1 MTEPTTPSGPD
12 PDARAPAPPQP
23 PLASVEWDAEGR
35 VVRWSPE
42 AEALFGW
49 RADEVRG
56 RRSADWPF
64 VHPDDVPQVRRV
76 ASDLVEGRAPQ
87 TFSANR
93 NLTRDG
99 RVLHCEWYNT
109 AVIDSR
115 GRMLGQLSLVLDVSE
130 RVRAEQRAEHA
141 AGRTRRLQAITEA
154 LSEAL
159 TPAQVAN
166 VVMDQGI
173 GALEA
178 DAGVLVLV
186 TPDGGHLEVLA
197 SRGYPPARVE
207 AWRRF
212 PLAAEVP
219 IAQATRTGEVEIVHS
234 LEERSARYPILAQAE
249 GDHPMS
255 VSVPLVVEGE
265 RVGAMGLSFAQ
276 PREFGDEDRSF
287 VLALGR
293 QCAQAVRRAG
303 LYEAERRARAAA
315 ERAEAELSQVFEQ
328 APVAICVLRGPEH
341 VYEMVNPVYRGQLG
355 PRDPV
360 GRTVRQVLPEL
371 EEQGVVAL
379 LDQVYRT
386 GQAFRAGEFRV
397 TYDRAGDGRPEERFF
412 NLVYHPLVDDGGAV
426 RGVVTVSTEV
436 TAQVRAR
443 RALEESER
451 QFRTLAESIPQLA
464 WMADETGSISW
475 YNQRWYDYTG
485 TTPEQM
491 HGWGWRAVHH
501 PDAVARVEARYR
513 RAVEAGE
520 PWEDT
525 FPLRGADGAY
535 RRFLSRA
542 LPVRDDAGRIVRWF
556 GTNTDVEETLR
567 AQEARTQALA
577 EAQAA
582 RTQAEE
588 ASRAKSVFLATM
600 SHEIRTPINAVI
612 GYADLLDMGLQG
624 PLNDGQSGYL
634 DRIRA
639 SSQHLLGLVNDVLD
653 FAKIE
658 AGQMGVVRERVSL
671 RDAAADALAMVLP
684 QGAARGIELG
694 EVPCD
699 PDAAYVGAPDRVRQ
713 ILLNL
718 LSNAIK
724 FTRPGGRVTVRCWGD
739 AEPLPGVHPPQPG
752 PYACIEVEDTGIGIA
767 PEHLARVFE
776 PFTQVDETHTRET
789 GGTGL
794 GLAISRRFARLMGGE
809 LSARSRPGHGS
820 VFTLWLTSAATEAN
834 APRTEL
840 DWPSTA
846 GQIAGL
852 AQAAHALEAHVEA
865 VVDAWVRRVWAD
877 PGIPHAQALE
887 RPLVEDHTSTFVTE
901 IARALVMLDASGG
914 EPELMRDGES
924 IQRTVASLHGAQRAR
939 LGFTAEEIGREYG
952 LLGDTVEEVLRRE
965 ALEPEGVDP
974 RPVLAL
980 VRRLLDRA
988 TRIAQE
994 AHASVPD
1001 GERLLAETQRVIDR
1015 TARTVRHARREM
1027 ERGREE

>member
-1 MTEPTTPSGPD
+1 MTEPTPRAAPD
-12 PDARAPAPPQP
+12 PDARSHPQP
-23 PLASVEWDAEGR
+23 PLASVEWDADGR

-49 RADEVRG
+49 HADEVRG
-56 RRSADWPF
+56 KRSADWPF
-64 VHPDDVPQVRRV
+64 VHPDDVPQVRQV
-76 ASDLVEGRAPQ
+76 SSDLVEGRMRQ

-109 AVIDSR
+109 AVISSR
-115 GRMLGQLSLVLDVSE
+115 GEMLGQLSLVLDVSE
-130 RVRAEQRAEHA
+130 RVRAELRAEHA

-159 TPAQVAN
+159 TPAQVAG

-173 GALEA
+173 DALEA

-186 TPDGGHLEVLA
+186 TADGGHLEVLA
-197 SRGYPPARVE
+197 ARGYAPARVD

-212 PLAAEVP
+212 PLAARVP
-219 IAQATRTGEVEIVHS
+219 IAEAARTGEVVVVS
-234 LEERSARYPILAQAE
+234 SFDERKARYPDVGLVS

-255 VSVPLVVEGE
+255 ISVPLVVEGE
-265 RVGAMGLSFAQ
+265 GLGAMGLSFRV
-276 PREFGDEDRSF
+276 PRPLGDEDRAF
-287 VLALGR
+287 MLALGR

-341 VYEMVNPVYRGQLG
+341 VYEMANPVYRGQLG
-355 PRDPV
+355 GRDPV

-371 EEQGVVAL
+371 EAQGVIGL
-379 LDQVYRT
+379 LDRVYRT
-386 GQAFRAGEFRV
+386 GEAFRAGEFRV
-397 TYDRAGDGRPEERFF
+397 TYDREGNGRPEERFF
-412 NLVYHPLVDDGGAV
+412 NLVYHPLADDAGAV
-426 RGVVTVSTEV
+426 RGVVTVSTEI
-436 TAQVRAR
+436 TEQVRAR

-464 WMADETGSISW
+464 WMADETGSIFW

-491 HGWGWRAVHH
+491 EGWGWRTMHH
-501 PDAVARVEARYR
+501 PDEVERVETHYR
-513 RAVEAGE
+513 RAVQAGE

-525 FPLRGADGAY
+525 FPLRGADGVY

-542 LPVRDDAGRIVRWF
+542 LPVRDDAGRVVRWF
-556 GTNTDVEETLR
+556 GTNTDVEDTLR

-577 EAQAA
+577 EAQQA
-582 RTQAEE
+582 RAQAEE

-624 PLNDGQSGYL
+624 PLNDGQRGYL

-658 AGQMGVVRERVSL
+658 AGQMGVVRERVGL
-671 RDAAADALAMVLP
+671 RDAAGDAIAMVLP
-684 QGAARGIELG
+684 QAASRGIHVDE
-694 EVPCD
+694 EPCE
-699 PDAAYVGAPDRVRQ
+699 PDAAYVGDPDRVRQ

-718 LSNAIK
+718 LSNAVK

-752 PYACIEVEDTGIGIA
+752 PYACIEVEDTGIGIP
-767 PEHLARVFE
+767 PEHLARIFE
-776 PFTQVDETHTRET
+776 PFTQVDDTHTRET

-820 VFTLWLTSAATEAN
+820 VFTLWLSAAGTSTEA
-834 APRTEL
+834 PPTEL
-840 DWPSTA
+840 EWPSGA
-846 GQIAGL
+846 GEIEGL
-852 AQAAHALEAHVEA
+852 AQAAQALEARVEE
-865 VVDAWVRRVWAD
+865 VVDTWVDRVYAD
-877 PGIPHAQALE
+877 PGVPHARHLE
-887 RPLVEDHTSTFVTE
+887 RALAEDHTASFVTE
-901 IARALVMLDASGG
+901 IARALVMLDSSGG
-914 EPELMRDGES
+914 EPALMRDGES
-924 IQRTVASLHGAQRAR
+924 IQRTIAALHGGQRAR
-939 LGFTAEEIGREYG
+939 LGFEADEVAREYA
-952 LLGDTVEEVLRRE
+952 LLGDVMESVIRGGVL
-965 ALEPEGVDP
+965 EGMDA
-974 RPVLAL
+974 RPVLVL

-988 TRIAQE
+988 TRIAVE
-994 AHASVPD
+994 AHASVPES
-1001 GERLLAETQRVIDR
+1001 ERLLAETQRVIAR
-1015 TARTVRHARREM
+1015 TARTVRDVRRQM

>member
-1 MTEPTTPSGPD
+1 MNEPTSPAGPE

-49 RADEVRG
+49 HADEVRG
-56 RRSADWPF
+56 KRSADWPF
-64 VHPDDVPQVRRV
+64 VHPDDVPQVRQV
-76 ASDLVEGRAPQ
+76 ASDLVEGRARQ

-93 NLTRDG
+93 NLTRDA

-109 AVIDSR
+109 AVVDSR
-115 GRMLGQLSLVLDVSE
+115 GVMLGQLSLVLDVSE

-159 TPAQVAN
+159 TPAQVAG

-173 GALEA
+173 DALGA

-186 TPDGGHLEVLA
+186 TADGGHLEVLA
-197 SRGYPPARVE
+197 ARGYAPSRIE
-207 AWRRF
+207 GWRRF
-212 PLAAEVP
+212 PLAAAVP
-219 IAQATRTGEVEIVHS
+219 IAEAARTGEVVMVQS
-234 LEERSARYPILAQAE
+234 FRERLARYPGIGEAP

-265 RVGAMGLSFAQ
+265 RLGAMGLSFRE
-276 PREFGDEDRSF
+276 PRAFSDEDRAF
-287 VLALGR
+287 MLALGR
-293 QCAQAVRRAG
+293 QCAQAVRRAR

-315 ERAEAELSQVFEQ
+315 ERAEAELSQIFEQ
-328 APVAICVLRGPEH
+328 APVAICVTRGPEH
-341 VYEMVNPVYRGQLG
+341 VYEMANPVYRDHLG
-355 PRDPV
+355 GRDPV
-360 GRTVRQVLPEL
+360 GRTVRQVHPEL
-371 EEQGVVAL
+371 ESQGVLEL
-379 LDQVYRT
+379 LDRVYRT

-397 TYDRAGDGRPEERFF
+397 TYDRAGDGRLEERFF
-412 NLVYHPLVDDGGAV
+412 NLVYHPLVDEDGAA
-426 RGVVTVSTEV
+426 RGVVTVSTEI

-464 WMADETGSISW
+464 WMADETGALTW

-485 TTPEQM
+485 TAPEQM
-491 HGWGWRAVHH
+491 QGWGWRAVHH
-501 PDAVARVEARYR
+501 PDTLARVEARYV
-513 RAVEAGE
+513 RAVQAGE

-525 FPLRGADGAY
+525 FPLRGADGTY

-556 GTNTDVEETLR
+556 GTNTDVEDTLR

-582 RTQAEE
+582 RAQAEE
-588 ASRAKSVFLATM
+588 ASRAKSAFLATM

-624 PLNDGQSGYL
+624 PLNEGQRGYL

-671 RDAAADALAMVLP
+671 RDAAAGAIAMVLP
-684 QGAARGIELG
+684 QGTTRGIELG

-699 PDAAYVGAPDRVRQ
+699 PDAAYVGDPDRVRQ

-767 PEHLARVFE
+767 PEHLARIFE
-776 PFTQVDETHTRET
+776 PFTQVDDSHTRET

-809 LSARSRPGHGS
+809 LSARSRPGQGS
-820 VFTLWLTSAATEAN
+820 VFTLWLTAAMADAEA
-834 APRTEL
+834 APTEL
-840 DWPSTA
+840 DWPSGA
-846 GQIAGL
+846 GQLEGL
-852 AQAAHALEAHVEA
+852 SRAAHALEARVEA
-865 VVDAWVRRVWAD
+865 VAGAWVQRVCAD
-877 PGIPHAQALE
+877 PAMPHAQELE
-887 RPLVEDHTSTFVTE
+887 RALVEDHTTSFVTE

-914 EPELMRDGES
+914 EPALMRDGES
-924 IQRTVASLHGAQRAR
+924 IQRTIASLHGVQRAR
-939 LGFTAEEIGREYG
+939 LGFTGDEIAREYV
-952 LLGDTVEEVLRRE
+952 LLGEVMEETLRRD
-965 ALEPEGVDP
+965 ALEPEGIDP
-974 RPVLAL
+974 EPVLVL

-988 TRIAQE
+988 ARIAVE

-1001 GERLLAETQRVIDR
+1001 SERLLAETQRVIDR
-1015 TARTVRHARREM
+1015 TARTVRHVRRQV